1 MLHLLSPLGAAVQQ
15 SDTISIALELGNLAR
30 AGLIDLDATIIT
42 QAVFFFALLLL
53 LPGLVYK
60 PLLQRFDQR
69 EERTEGARATAKAM
83 RKQAREEVARYEA
96 AVASQ
101 RKDALAERADT
112 RARAQAQ
119 ADALVATARTE
130 AAQRVTAGI
139 AEQRATAETARQALR
154 TEADALAGAIADKLT
169 RA

>member
-1 MLHLLSPLGAAVQQ
+1 MLNLLSPLAAAVQQ
-15 SDTISIALELGNLAR
+15 IEATSTAYELHGLAR

-69 EERTEGARATAKAM
+69 EERTEGARTSAKAM

-101 RKDALAERADT
+101 RKDALTERAET

-119 ADALVATARTE
+119 ADAMVTTARAE
-130 AAQRVTAGI
+130 AAERVAAGI
-139 AEQRATAETARQALR
+139 AEQRKTAESARKALQ
-154 TEADALAGAIADKLT
+154 ADAGILASTIADKLT